1 MFQLLVSHES
11 FFNCHPTLS
20 IGALV
25 LSTGDEP
32 PKLLMYGFIALI
44 VAVSLIDNYV
54 QQLKGELDEAAENA
68 LSTMKPVGYRV
79 DRWTE
84 LSNPHSI
91 TILCSIQNPSDIRM
105 SVSITAY
112 LQARGAQEYSDKFT
126 CEDVVIEPSSNC
138 TIELKVP
145 FYDRRGVVTT
155 DILRSGSHFNLHGMA
170 EITMKKHFMLFK
182 VYEKVNCVF

>member
-1 MFQLLVSHES
+1 L
-11 FFNCHPTLS
+11 
-20 IGALV
+20 
-25 LSTGDEP
+25 DEP
-32 PKLLMYGFIALI
+32 LKVLVYGFIVMI
-44 VAVSLIDNYV
+44 IAVSLIGNYV
-54 QQLKGELDEAAENA
+54 QQLQGELDEAAENA

-84 LSNPHSI
+84 LSDPHSI

-112 LQARGAQEYSDKFT
+112 LQARGAHEYSDKFT
-126 CEDVVIEPSSNC
+126 CEDVVLEPSSNC

-145 FYDRRGVVTT
+145 FYERRGVVTY
-155 DILRSGSHFNLHGMA
+155 DILRSGSHYNLHGMA

-182 VYEKVNCVF
+182 VDEKVNCVF

>member
-1 MFQLLVSHES
+1 V
-11 FFNCHPTLS
+11 
-20 IGALV
+20 
-25 LSTGDEP
+25 
-32 PKLLMYGFIALI
+32 YGFIALI
-44 VAVSLIDNYV
+44 IAVSLIGTHLK
-54 QQLKGELDEAAENA
+54 QLQGELDEATENA

-84 LSNPHSI
+84 LSAPYSI

-112 LQARGAQEYSDKFT
+112 LQERGAHEYSDKFT
-126 CEDVVIEPSSNC
+126 CKDVVIEPSSNC

-145 FYDRRGVVTT
+145 FYERRGVVTT
-155 DILRSGSHFNLHGMA
+155 DILRSGSHYNLHGMA